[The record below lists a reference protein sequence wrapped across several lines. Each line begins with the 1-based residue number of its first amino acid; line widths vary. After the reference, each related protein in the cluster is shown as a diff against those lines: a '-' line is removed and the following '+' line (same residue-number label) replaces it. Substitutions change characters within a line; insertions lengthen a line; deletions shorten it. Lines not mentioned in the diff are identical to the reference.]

1 MSNPQTKPIPTKK
14 GSKREIKRRWLNK
27 HNEYKTTLTED
38 ERVELEKGIFCF
50 YLSSLPEAEFL
61 YQELFNVQISIKYIW
76 SKYLSQLFTIQNL
89 FSFYFTIHFITL
101 IFTQNTMKGMK
112 KRKQCSS
119 LLTLQELDLQTLPIK
134 ILL

>member
-50 YLSSLPEAEFL
+50 YLSSLSDAKFL
-61 YQELFNVQISIKYIW
+61 YQELFKVQICII
-76 SKYLSQLFTIQNL
+76 YLVKV
-89 FSFYFTIHFITL
+89 FITVVH
-101 IFTQNTMKGMK
+101 
-112 KRKQCSS
+112 
-119 LLTLQELDLQTLPIK
+119 
-134 ILL
+134 